1 MSERAGRK
9 LEKGRTDSGALAG
22 RMIVFS
28 VIATLVILGD
38 ESRDEEGFVEC
49 W

>member
-9 LEKGRTDSGALAG
+9 LEKERTNAGASAG
-22 RMIVFS
+22 RMIVSS
-28 VIATLVILGD
+28 VIATLVIPGD
-38 ESRDEEGFVEC
+38 ESRDEEGFVGC